1 MSSSAIYRAAAL
13 LFILLFAPLASAQV
27 IFKCV
32 GKDGTELY
40 QNSSCPA
47 GSESQV
53 VLRMDKARTL
63 SVPSAQA
70 NSPAAQDEPRVETL
84 PAPTATGETAAPP
97 LEPRID
103 TPSLPD
109 PLVAQSEPRLGMTQ
123 TEVKAIWG
131 EPTEITMEEVVQGR
145 IDTWSYGSR
154 SLQFDA
160 GRLSAIQR

>member
-1 MSSSAIYRAAAL
+1 MSSSAICRAAVL
-13 LFILLFAPLASAQV
+13 LFIVFFAPLASAQV

-32 GKDGTELY
+32 GKDGTEVY

-53 VLRMDKARTL
+53 VLRTDKPTRAA
-63 SVPSAQA
+63 PSAHK
-70 NSPAAQDEPRVETL
+70 NSAAAED
-84 PAPTATGETAAPP
+84 ATSETAATQ
-97 LEPRID
+97 LEPRSD
-103 TPSLPD
+103 TPSASD
-109 PLVAQSEPRLGMTQ
+109 PLITQSEPRLGMTQ
-123 TEVKAIWG
+123 TEVKAMWG

-145 IDTWSYGSR
+145 VDTWSYGSR

>member
-1 MSSSAIYRAAAL
+1 MSSSAIYRAAVL
-13 LFILLFAPLASAQV
+13 LFLLFFAPLASAQV

-47 GSESQV
+47 GSEAQV
-53 VLRMDKARTL
+53 VLRMDRARTP
-63 SVPSAQA
+63 SVPSAQG
-70 NSPAAQDEPRVETL
+70 NSPAAQDEPRVEIP
-84 PAPTATGETAAPP
+84 PAPSATSETAATQ
-97 LEPRID
+97 PRID
-103 TPSLPD
+103 TPSPPD
-109 PLVAQSEPRLGMTQ
+109 PLVTQSEPRLGMTQ
-123 TEVKAIWG
+123 TEVKAMWG

-145 IDTWSYGSR
+145 VDTWSYGSR